1 MLHAE
6 TIIANKIINLFY
18 EWITKHLELL
28 SDEEVEMS
36 NVIIDLQIE
45 FNQNRESF
53 EK

>member
-36 NVIIDLQIE
+36 NVLIDLQTE
-45 FNQNRESF
+45 SNQHKKLF